1 MMGQVDW
8 SRTQDK
14 INDMLGLDERGTSFM
29 TVMVIM
35 LMTGSLGVAALTM
48 TGLENSMAGS
58 IRMVEEGTDAA
69 EACVGMAVNVIQQSI
84 DPGTIPATLIAP
96 AGPVPAAN
104 AAILSQ
110 EINGAPVAMRNNPD
124 IAVGAGNAPNLIMNV
139 NNYVVNGDIDFLY
152 SKQRAGSDENTKDFF
167 YRVDCTAS
175 NAANGASSHVT
186 AVFDCLFMGSDTC
199 QRRSL

>member
-1 MMGQVDW
+1 MGLADCVQAQEC
-8 SRTQDK
+8 RQDS
-14 INDMLGLDERGTSFM
+14 LSLDERGTSFM

-48 TGLENSMAGS
+48 TGMENSMAGS

-69 EACVGMAVNVIQQSI
+69 ESCVGMAVNVIQQ
-84 DPGTIPATLIAP
+84 IAP

-110 EINGAPVAMRNNPD
+110 EINGAPFAMRNNPD

-175 NAANGASSHVT
+175 NASNGATSHVI

>member
-1 MMGQVDW
+1 MGQVD
-8 SRTQDK
+8 SVRTQEGRE
-14 INDMLGLDERGTSFM
+14 GLPGFDERGTSFM
-29 TVMVIM
+29 TVMIMM

-84 DPGTIPATLIAP
+84 DPGAVPAALIAP

-110 EINGAPVAMRNNPD
+110 EINGAPIAMRNNPD
-124 IAVGAGNAPNLIMNV
+124 VAVGAGNVPNLIMNV

-167 YRVDCTAS
+167 L
-175 NAANGASSHVT
+175 SSRLHSSQ
-186 AVFDCLFMGSDTC
+186 CCEWLY
-199 QRRSL
+199 

>member
-1 MMGQVDW
+1 MA
-8 SRTQDK
+8 S
-14 INDMLGLDERGTSFM
+14 GLKNAGKPRWVLMNEAPPFM
-29 TVMVIM
+29 TVMMIM
-35 LMTGSLGVAALTM
+35 LMAGTLGVSALTM
-48 TGLENSMAGS
+48 TGLENSMAGA

-69 EACVGMAVNVIQQSI
+69 ESCVGMGVNVIQNSI
-84 DPGTIPATLIAP
+84 DPGAVPATLIAP

-110 EINGAPVAMRNNPD
+110 EIMGAPFAMRNNPD
-124 IAVGAGNAPNLIMNV
+124 IAVGAGNAPNLVMNV

-152 SKQRAGSDENTKDFF
+152 SKQRAGSDEATKDYF

-175 NAANGASSHVT
+175 NAANGATSHVI

>member
-1 MMGQVDW
+1 
-8 SRTQDK
+8 
-14 INDMLGLDERGTSFM
+14 M
-29 TVMVIM
+29 TVMMIM
-35 LMTGSLGVAALTM
+35 LMAGTLGVSALTM
-48 TGLENSMAGS
+48 TGLENSMAGA

-69 EACVGMAVNVIQQSI
+69 ESCVGMAVNVIQSSI
-84 DPGTIPATLIAP
+84 DPGAVPPTLIAP

-110 EINGAPVAMRNNPD
+110 EIMGAPFAIRNNPD
-124 IAVGAGNAPNLIMNV
+124 IAVGAGNAPNLVMNV

-152 SKQRAGSDENTKDFF
+152 SKQRAGSDETTKDYF

-175 NAANGASSHVT
+175 NAANGATSRVI